1 MALRQPMGRWGVEVV
16 AGAEGVMGTGVHNS
30 GVGEAGG
37 VPSSTEGR
45 GDAVGGGAGVTAAP
59 SRGSIQAE
67 RTNNKQNATMICF
80 ISQYLRQKD

>member
-1 MALRQPMGRWGVEVV
+1 MGRLGVEVV
-16 AGAEGVMGTGVHNS
+16 VAAEGVMGTGVHNS

-80 ISQYLRQKD
+80 NSQYLRQKD